1 MKPNKSIRFQEINSC
16 NACGADTIESKVLGS
31 RLDKQQGWKPWNKT
45 GVATTVC
52 QCIKC
57 GLIYA
62 NPLPTLSSL
71 EETYAI
77 DPADYWNVNSLSYDS
92 NEGYFSREVVKAV
105 QLLRLASPS
114 KSNLRALDIG
124 AGAGK
129 AMRALMDHNF
139 AVDGI
144 EPIPSFR
151 EVAIKVNNINPENI
165 IVSTIEEFLPL
176 KEYYDFITFGAVL
189 EHLQNPF
196 NSLLK
201 AYEALAPGGIIHAEV
216 PNSNWL
222 IAQIA
227 DMIYRLRIT
236 HYTTHLSPL
245 HSPFHLYEFTD
256 RSLIALAKRLG
267 LEIASLEFLVCSQPN
282 IPSIAQPLL
291 RRIMHRTNSG
301 MQISVFLRK

>member
-1 MKPNKSIRFQEINSC
+1 MEASKSIRFQEIKSC
-16 NACGADTIESKVLGS
+16 NACGADASESKVLGS
-31 RLDKQQGWKPWNKT
+31 RLDKQQGWKPWKKK

-52 QCIKC
+52 QCVKC

-77 DPADYWNVNSLSYDS
+77 DPTEYWNANSLSYDA
-92 NEGYFSREVVKAV
+92 NKGYFSREVAKAV
-105 QLLRLASPS
+105 ELLRLVSPS

-139 AVDGI
+139 IVDGI

-165 IVSTIEEFLPL
+165 KLSSIEKFQPP

-189 EHLQNPF
+189 EHLQNPLD
-196 NSLLK
+196 SLLK
-201 AYEALAPGGIIHAEV
+201 AYEALAPGGIMHAEV
-216 PNSNWL
+216 PNANWL
-222 IAQIA
+222 IARIA
-227 DMIYRLRIT
+227 DITYRLRIT

-256 RSLIALAKRLG
+256 RSLVALAKRLG

-282 IPSIAQPLL
+282 MPSIVQPLL